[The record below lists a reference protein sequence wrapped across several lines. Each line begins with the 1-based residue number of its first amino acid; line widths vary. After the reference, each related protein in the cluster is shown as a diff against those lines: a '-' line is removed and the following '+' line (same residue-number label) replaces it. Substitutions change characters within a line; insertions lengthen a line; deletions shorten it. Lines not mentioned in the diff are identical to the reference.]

1 MRITKRLSL
10 MLACVLLAA
19 TAFISCDWDASPDP
33 EHPLYVTYS
42 VSAGYVSF
50 QGPDLLLQDIQA
62 WIKDNQ
68 IVYDKAVNYSTGE
81 ASEFEKTDAEAV
93 KKYEEFAPKF
103 KTYLNNV
110 VMTNLKEG
118 KYDDKETNTKASVTA
133 IFFVSAARVQGQ
145 NGNLKYEEIK
155 FSYP

>member
-1 MRITKRLSL
+1 

-19 TAFISCDWDASPDP
+19 TAFISCDWDASTEPD
-33 EHPLYVTYS
+33 HPLYVTYT

-50 QGPDLLLQDIQA
+50 QGPELLLQDIQT

-68 IVYDKAVNYSTGE
+68 IVYDKAVNYTTGE
-81 ASEFEKTDAEAV
+81 ASEFTKTDTEAV

-110 VMTNLKEG
+110 VMTSLKEG
-118 KYDDKETNTKASVTA
+118 KYDDKENNTKANVTA
-133 IFFVSAARVQGQ
+133 TFFVSAARTQGQ
-145 NGNLKYEEIK
+145 NGNLKYEEIN
-155 FSYP
+155 FSFP

>member
-1 MRITKRLSL
+1 

-19 TAFISCDWDASPDP
+19 TAFISCDWDASTEPD
-33 EHPLYVTYS
+33 HPLYVTYT

-50 QGPDLLLQDIQA
+50 QGPELLLQDIQT

-68 IVYDKAVNYSTGE
+68 IVYDKAVNYTTGE
-81 ASEFEKTDAEAV
+81 ASEFTKTDAEAV

-110 VMTNLKEG
+110 VMTSLKEG
-118 KYDDKETNTKASVTA
+118 KYDNKETNTKANVVAT
-133 IFFVSAARVQGQ
+133 FFVSASRVQGQ
-145 NGNLKYEEIK
+145 NGNLKYEEFK